1 VVRTDRD
8 VTSAAEPADGA
19 DGATPEADHPASDVT
34 AFVEAHGERLRRALV
49 AGYGVEVGNDVC
61 ADALAYCYEHW
72 DRVRTLDN
80 PAGYLYRV
88 GQTAARRHRRWSR
101 TVILPVEAQRDRN
114 AGVEPADPE
123 LGAAL
128 ASLKRNQRVC
138 VVLVHVYD
146 WTYQQ
151 TADALDMPITSVR
164 NHVHRGLAALRT
176 ILEP

>member
-1 VVRTDRD
+1 VPYLGVVQTDRD
-8 VTSAAEPADGA
+8 ATADADQSSDELSADP
-19 DGATPEADHPASDVT
+19 SDDVA
-34 AFVEAHGERLRRALV
+34 AFVAAHGERLRRVLV
-49 AGYGVEVGNDVC
+49 AGYGVEVGNDIC
-61 ADALAYCYEHW
+61 ADALAYCCEHW
-72 DRVRTLDN
+72 DRVRGLDN

-88 GQTAARRHRRWSR
+88 AQTAARRHRRWSR
-101 TVILPVEAQRDRN
+101 TPVLPAERRYDE
-114 AGVEPADPE
+114 EPTDPD

-128 ASLKRNQRVC
+128 GSLRRNQRMC

-164 NHVHRGLAALRT
+164 NHVHRGLAALRK

>member
-1 VVRTDRD
+1 LGVVQTDRD
-8 VTSAAEPADGA
+8 ATSDAGQSSDALTAD
-19 DGATPEADHPASDVT
+19 ATDDVV
-34 AFVEAHGERLRRALV
+34 AFVAAHGQRLRRVLV
-49 AGYGVEVGNDVC
+49 AGYGVEVGNDIC

-72 DRVRTLDN
+72 DRVRGLDN

-88 GQTAARRHRRWSR
+88 AQTAARRHRRWSR
-101 TVILPVEAQRDRN
+101 PPVLPAEPRRDPDDEV
-114 AGVEPADPE
+114 APLDPE

-128 ASLKRNQRVC
+128 GLLKRNQRVC

-164 NHVHRGLAALRT
+164 NHVHRGLAALRK
-176 ILEP
+176 ILVP